1 MLIRYFLERQI
12 PQYSQ
17 VYLRISLDLTGPE
30 TFSST
35 ISFSA
40 LPLQYMGA
48 VRRRMENRRRY
59 TQRTDLVF
67 VLKIFGSSSCLLG
80 FEIFSAFSFAIYWV
94 GLVQNRRNSKKKEK
108 PSQSNCLGH
117 LVPVVIIFY
126 KKNKKR
132 N

>member
-1 MLIRYFLERQI
+1 
-12 PQYSQ
+12 
-17 VYLRISLDLTGPE
+17 
-30 TFSST
+30 
-35 ISFSA
+35 
-40 LPLQYMGA
+40 
-48 VRRRMENRRRY
+48 MENRRRY

-126 KKNKKR
+126 KKIKKETVLFLNIFKFDHFR
-132 N
+132 RMSIMRSNL